1 MVAPTF
7 TVAKVLSIGAVAHVI
22 IGVYDARRVRAQQ
35 LANEQRRVSVLNR
48 MIRHNLRNETTVLGG
63 HASLIAERVD
73 DPELR
78 DSAEAVAKSAAVIG
92 GLAKDANR
100 LQAAFERRPDARGAV
115 PVEPLIEDAAEAARE
130 AGAETV
136 AVDVE
141 PCAALA
147 DDRLATAVEE
157 LATNAPE
164 HGARPRSSY
173 RLARSTAASKSPSP
187 TTVQDPRVR
196 EPRDHRSR
204 PGDATGARERGSGFD
219 RPGDRRRV
227 RRVAV
232 DRDEAR
238 GRRGRERRRDRHDG
252 DDRGSGTVAGVAVRP
267 TAAPGRT
274 VRSPRSY
281 GTHGDHRPVG
291 PRARRRVPRRGAGPW
306 SVSAVAP
313 ARRAVD
319 RLAVVRVGRR
329 STARRARASA
339 DLADFLAHDDH
350 VSFEVST
357 NEPPYKGVR
366 GRGHATVT
374 PDADKELLRSLLE
387 RYLDGVDNPTG
398 DRLLRPERE
407 EIRVR
412 IEPERLHS
420 WDYSGRMGPAER

>member
-1 MVAPTF
+1 MTGRYDTRDTREGRLTELLVTLGVTEPDHVSVEPEGGIARVAAALFVSVSGFALLIPNVTPLVSGGEPPIGIALSVLGTVLSVALVLVGGLLYRSTFTTRNAVRIAVWSLFGIVVLGGIMLGIIRYQAQLGTPMVAPTF

-164 HGARPRSSY
+164 HGA
-173 RLARSTAASKSPSP
+173 TA
-187 TTVQDPRVR
+187 V
-196 EPRDHRSR
+196 EL
-204 PGDATGARERGSGFD
+204 
-219 RPGDRRRV
+219 
-227 RRVAV
+227 
-232 DRDEAR
+232 
-238 GRRGRERRRDRHDG
+238 
-252 DDRGSGTVAGVAVRP
+252 
-267 TAAPGRT
+267 
-274 VRSPRSY
+274 
-281 GTHGDHRPVG
+281 
-291 PRARRRVPRRGAGPW
+291 
-306 SVSAVAP
+306 SA
-313 ARRAVD
+313 RAVD
-319 RLAVVRVGRR
+319 GGVEIAVTDDGPGIHESESRVITGRDPETQLEHASGLGLWIVRA
-329 STARRARASA
+329 TADAFDGWLSIETRRAGDEGAS
-339 DLADFLAHDDH
+339 DD
-350 VSFEVST
+350 ET
-357 NEPPYKGVR
+357 GT
-366 GRGHATVT
+366 TVT
-374 PDADKELLRSLLE
+374 I
-387 RYLDGVDNPTG
+387 GV
-398 DRLLRPERE
+398 
-407 EIRVR
+407 
-412 IEPERLHS
+412 
-420 WDYSGRMGPAER
+420 PAP

>member
-1 MVAPTF
+1 MTGRYDTRDVREGRLTELLVTLGVTDPDHVSEEPEGGIARGAAALFVSLSGFGLLIPNVTPLVSGGEPPIGIALSVLGTVLSVALVLVGGLLYRSTFTTRNAVRIAVWSLFGIVVLGGIMLGIIRYQAQLGTPMVAPTF

-164 HGARPRSSY
+164 HGA
-173 RLARSTAASKSPSP
+173 TA
-187 TTVQDPRVR
+187 V
-196 EPRDHRSR
+196 EL
-204 PGDATGARERGSGFD
+204 
-219 RPGDRRRV
+219 
-227 RRVAV
+227 
-232 DRDEAR
+232 
-238 GRRGRERRRDRHDG
+238 
-252 DDRGSGTVAGVAVRP
+252 
-267 TAAPGRT
+267 
-274 VRSPRSY
+274 
-281 GTHGDHRPVG
+281 
-291 PRARRRVPRRGAGPW
+291 
-306 SVSAVAP
+306 SA
-313 ARRAVD
+313 RAVD
-319 RLAVVRVGRR
+319 GGVEIAVTDDGPGIHESESRVITGRDPETQLEHASGLGLWIVRA
-329 STARRARASA
+329 TADAFDGWLSIETRRAGDEGAS
-339 DLADFLAHDDH
+339 DD
-350 VSFEVST
+350 ET
-357 NEPPYKGVR
+357 GT
-366 GRGHATVT
+366 TVT
-374 PDADKELLRSLLE
+374 I
-387 RYLDGVDNPTG
+387 GV
-398 DRLLRPERE
+398 
-407 EIRVR
+407 
-412 IEPERLHS
+412 
-420 WDYSGRMGPAER
+420 PAP

>member
-1 MVAPTF
+1 MTGRYDTRDTREGRLTELLVTLGVTEPDHVSVEPEGGIARVAAALFVSVSGFALLIPNVTPLVSGGEPPIGIALSVLGTVLSVALVLVGGLLYRSTFTTRNAVRIAVWSLFGIVVLGGIMLGIIRYQAQLGTPMVAPTF

-147 DDRLATAVEE
+147 DDRLPPPAPE

-164 HGARPRSSY
+164 HGA
-173 RLARSTAASKSPSP
+173 TA
-187 TTVQDPRVR
+187 V
-196 EPRDHRSR
+196 EL
-204 PGDATGARERGSGFD
+204 
-219 RPGDRRRV
+219 
-227 RRVAV
+227 
-232 DRDEAR
+232 
-238 GRRGRERRRDRHDG
+238 
-252 DDRGSGTVAGVAVRP
+252 
-267 TAAPGRT
+267 
-274 VRSPRSY
+274 
-281 GTHGDHRPVG
+281 
-291 PRARRRVPRRGAGPW
+291 
-306 SVSAVAP
+306 SA
-313 ARRAVD
+313 RAVD
-319 RLAVVRVGRR
+319 GGVEIAVTDDGPGIHESESRVITGRDPETQLEHASGLGLWIVRA
-329 STARRARASA
+329 TADAFDGWLSIETRRAGDEGAS
-339 DLADFLAHDDH
+339 DD
-350 VSFEVST
+350 ET
-357 NEPPYKGVR
+357 GT
-366 GRGHATVT
+366 TVT
-374 PDADKELLRSLLE
+374 I
-387 RYLDGVDNPTG
+387 GV
-398 DRLLRPERE
+398 
-407 EIRVR
+407 
-412 IEPERLHS
+412 
-420 WDYSGRMGPAER
+420 PAP